1 LAKQS
6 GLQGRKQRQ
15 SLFAQG
21 GQVAPNAS
29 KSLCASPRAEATGDL
44 LLNFHHP
51 QISLGQIV
59 VERHTQIFQSLSS
72 EKNRV
77 SLVPQM
83 SFVPREERDQRD
95 EGQTLLNGCAK

>member
-1 LAKQS
+1 MLLHLLILHEKQLQRVRKRVC
-6 GLQGRKQRQ
+6 GLRATKHDPIKASIWLPGAH
-15 SLFAQG
+15 S
-21 GQVAPNAS
+21 AS
-29 KSLCASPRAEATGDL
+29 KYLFVLPDGCFL
-44 LLNFHHP
+44 
-51 QISLGQIV
+51 
-59 VERHTQIFQSLSS
+59 SLSS